1 MSRGPSAT
9 QRLALL
15 LVAAAVPVTLVTVN
29 VRLLASAAYLRWEY
43 GRAHFP
49 AAPGFTADERL
60 AVAVPSTVFI
70 LGDTPPAA
78 LAALRRGDA
87 PLYTESEIAH
97 LVDVQRRVRI
107 LLAAGAFGAVAVGI
121 ALAAAA
127 WGRAR
132 RAAAA
137 VARGARAT
145 VGLVVVVGLGIA
157 AVWPWLFTTFH
168 EVLFPP
174 GTWQFAADSG
184 LITLF
189 PGVFWYDSAI
199 VLAALTAVEA
209 LGLAAVAGWLRRR
222 AAPRA

>member
-132 RAAAA
+132 RWGSSWWSGSASPPSG
-137 VARGARAT
+137 RGSSPRST
-145 VGLVVVVGLGIA
+145 RCSSRRGRGSL
-157 AVWPWLFTTFH
+157 
-168 EVLFPP
+168 PP
-174 GTWQFAADSG
+174 
-184 LITLF
+184 
-189 PGVFWYDSAI
+189 
-199 VLAALTAVEA
+199 TAV
-209 LGLAAVAGWLRRR
+209 
-222 AAPRA
+222 